1 MQTISKE
8 SKELKKF
15 RFKKDTVYDALYISD
30 IHYLLRKKVRSHM
43 HKELFKLLDH
53 LNKKRVR
60 FRKIFLV
67 GDIIENW
74 YFSSQRK
81 LVRKYGR
88 KRFNKLF
95 DRIDALA
102 TPLSL
107 KVYLIGNHDSFSYII
122 RLPPKIEQYLK
133 ERHYTVVEKY
143 ETERLVVLHGH
154 QGQYGKFQWFVDILG
169 VRLLHL
175 LSQIFPAIFT
185 TMENF
190 YRKHFNFDRNETE
203 AEVCEYY
210 GALRERSNQGNRL
223 LICGH
228 THQAMADPQL
238 RVVNTGDWIESG
250 TFVVEHNGVFSGLQF
265 KSKQKIYEQF
275 NIKF

>member
-1 MQTISKE
+1 MSQGGRR
-8 SKELKKF
+8 F
-15 RFKKDTVYDALYISD
+15 RFKKNTVYDAIYISD

-43 HKELFKLLDH
+43 HKDLFKLLDH
-53 LNKKRVR
+53 LRKQGIR

-81 LVRKYGR
+81 LVRKYGK

-95 DRIDALA
+95 DRFDALA

-122 RLPPKIEQYLK
+122 SLPKKIEQYLK
-133 ERHYTVVEKY
+133 ERDYIISESY

-154 QGQYGKFQWFVDILG
+154 QGQYGKFKWFLDILG

-175 LSQIFPAIFT
+175 LSYVFPSIFT
-185 TMENF
+185 TMEAF
-190 YRKHFNFDRNETE
+190 YRKHFNYDRNETE
-203 AEVCEYY
+203 AEVEHYY
-210 GALRERSNQGNRL
+210 GILRERANQGNRL

-228 THQAMADPQL
+228 THQPMADARL
-238 RVVNTGDWIESG
+238 RVINTGDWIESG
-250 TFVVEHNGVFSGLQF
+250 TFVVEQNGVFSGLEF
-265 KSKQKIYEQF
+265 KSKKKIFERF
-275 NIKF
+275 NMKP

>member
-1 MQTISKE
+1 M
-8 SKELKKF
+8 
-15 RFKKDTVYDALYISD
+15 
-30 IHYLLRKKVRSHM
+30 RSHR

-53 LNKKRVR
+53 LRKKGIR

-74 YFSSQRK
+74 YFSAQRK

-107 KVYLIGNHDSFSYII
+107 KVYLIGNHDSISYII
-122 RLPPKIEQYLK
+122 SLPPKIDAYLK
-133 ERHYTVVEKY
+133 ERDYVIAERY

-154 QGQYGKFQWFVDILG
+154 QGQYGKIKWFVDILG

-175 LSQIFPAIFT
+175 LSHIFPSIFT

-190 YRKHFNFDRNETE
+190 YRKHFNYDRNETE
-203 AEVCEYY
+203 EEVREYY
-210 GALRERSNQGNRL
+210 GILRERSHQGNRL

-228 THQAMADPQL
+228 THQFMADTKL
-238 RVVNTGDWIESG
+238 RVINTGDWIESG
-250 TFVVEHNGVFSGLQF
+250 TFVVEQNGVFSGLEF
-265 KSKQKIYEQF
+265 HSKKKIYE
-275 NIKF
+275 KFSLKP